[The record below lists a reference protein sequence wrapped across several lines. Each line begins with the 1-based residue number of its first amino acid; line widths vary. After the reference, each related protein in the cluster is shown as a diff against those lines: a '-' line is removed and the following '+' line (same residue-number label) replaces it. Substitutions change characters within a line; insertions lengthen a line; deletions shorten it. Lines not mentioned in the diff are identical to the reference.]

1 MTTVMCCE
9 FRIRST
15 ERPLSEAELTLAG
28 VTRLSRYDHQET
40 FNISPQSGLSADRAL
55 CSSQSP
61 LNWMSKHIVTAR

>member
-28 VTRLSRYDHQET
+28 VTRLSRYDQLPSVK
-40 FNISPQSGLSADRAL
+40 IALQSGLLTDRL
-55 CSSQSP
+55 LSSSQSFA
-61 LNWMSKHIVTAR
+61 LTRNITKE

>member
-28 VTRLSRYDHQET
+28 VTRLSRYDHEPTTSLILYSGQWARG
-40 FNISPQSGLSADRAL
+40 ISR
-55 CSSQSP
+55 
-61 LNWMSKHIVTAR
+61 